1 MAKRNLSAASDF
13 TQKQYVVRHK
23 KLYQVDF
30 FAPCPDH
37 DCSTSLPI
45 KCSERAKNGDFTNNK
60 EEGTHQ
66 MDLCV
71 GGRPASQRGSDF
83 NSNSV
88 QTRVTLLYSGIVA
101 RYTSINKLNK
111 K

>member
-1 MAKRNLSAASDF
+1 MP
-13 TQKQYVVRHK
+13 
-23 KLYQVDF
+23 
-30 FAPCPDH
+30 PCPDH

-45 KCSERAKNGDFTNNK
+45 KCSERERERERAKNGDFTNNK
-60 EEGTHQ
+60 EEETHQ
-66 MDLCV
+66 IGLHI
-71 GGRPASQRGSDF
+71 GERPASQRGSDF

>member
-1 MAKRNLSAASDF
+1 MI
-13 TQKQYVVRHK
+13 VPRHF
-23 KLYQVDF
+23 QSNVQRER
-30 FAPCPDH
+30 ARERERER
-37 DCSTSLPI
+37 
-45 KCSERAKNGDFTNNK
+45 ERAKNGDFTNNK
-60 EEGTHQ
+60 EEETHQ
-66 MDLCV
+66 IGLHI
-71 GGRPASQRGSDF
+71 GERPASQRGSDF

>member
-1 MAKRNLSAASDF
+1 MI
-13 TQKQYVVRHK
+13 VPRHF
-23 KLYQVDF
+23 QSNVQRERERER
-30 FAPCPDH
+30 
-37 DCSTSLPI
+37 
-45 KCSERAKNGDFTNNK
+45 ERAKNGDFTNNK
-60 EEGTHQ
+60 EEETHQ
-66 MDLCV
+66 IGLHI
-71 GGRPASQRGSDF
+71 GERPASQRGSDF